1 MTLQM
6 RDQLNIEKG
15 IEQGIERGIE
25 QGTMQMVENA
35 LLTTHS
41 VRQTAQ
47 ILKLTEQ
54 EVRQIAEKQGLS
66 VDD

>member
-6 RDQLNIEKG
+6 RDQLNIEK
-15 IEQGIERGIE
+15 GIE

-54 EVRQIAEKQGLS
+54 EVRQIAEKQGVS